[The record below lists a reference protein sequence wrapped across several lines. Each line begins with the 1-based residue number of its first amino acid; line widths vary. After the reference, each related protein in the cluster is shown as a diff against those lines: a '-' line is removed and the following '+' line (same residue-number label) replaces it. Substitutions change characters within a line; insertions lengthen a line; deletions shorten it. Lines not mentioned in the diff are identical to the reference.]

1 MDLELEPLYIE
12 GEAPPLRHFEDLSPE
27 EKITRMATELQRA
40 YSLINDLRSALIGLL
55 SRQGVVPSYA
65 VAIFDKPYDPNV
77 LNWKC
82 QPNPNGN

>member
-27 EKITRMATELQRA
+27 EKIARLATELQRA

-65 VAIFDKPYDPNV
+65 IAIFDQPYNENE
-77 LNWKC
+77 LNWKS
-82 QPNPNGN
+82 QPNPHG